1 MEHQTINIEEIIA
14 ELRQEARLRDMADIE
29 SFDEVCCL
37 GLNDGNSLE
46 EFDRDELFREMELA
60 NGSFIFSP
68 EVELDGKF
76 KLIKRIIR
84 KLTYFLMRQFAERL
98 TEYNT
103 HMIRSLNQIR
113 NYIFYRYEAD
123 NTVEELK
130 SLVVGDV
137 TAKITAQASRIRV
150 ISNENMELKRQL
162 AQYTELLKRYQFNA
176 ERTGKQIELMKIKI
190 ETIEEKYRLL
200 SEQIK

>member
-14 ELRQEARLRDMADIE
+14 ELRQEARLKDMADIE

-98 TEYNT
+98 TEY
-103 HMIRSLNQIR
+103 
-113 NYIFYRYEAD
+113 
-123 NTVEELK
+123 K
-130 SLVVGDV
+130 SLF
-137 TAKITAQASRIRV
+137 K
-150 ISNENMELKRQL
+150 N
-162 AQYTELLKRYQFNA
+162 F
-176 ERTGKQIELMKIKI
+176 
-190 ETIEEKYRLL
+190 
-200 SEQIK
+200 